1 MPAGSYIEEFPE
13 PDHFHRGRDA
23 PDLRNMAAY
32 IIERA
37 VRHRLDELIQVI
49 EQFAH
54 RERHGSVRPELLEQA
69 HILRAYRIFD
79 PERVE
84 FFQLLAHIDHILWLN
99 AFMRIMQELYFFSA
113 DLPHGP
119 EQFRYRLH
127 VCAGIDELI
136 GRLAKARILKIGLL
150 RQVQR
155 AVATLLDPHIEFFRF
170 IPPVAFVTLA
180 VVWFGIGE
188 SSKVVLIFY
197 TSVFIVTLNTVAGVL
212 AVSESK
218 LRAAVSLGA
227 GRRQIMLYV
236 VLPATVPHVVTGAR
250 LAMGNSFLTIV
261 SAEIVAAQVGL
272 GALIWTSRNYGRID
286 WVFVGIIVLGVL
298 GFVFDR
304 VLRIVARRVLRRY
317 AVKL

>member
-1 MPAGSYIEEFPE
+1 MSLTADPLAPAGRAPARR
-13 PDHFHRGRDA
+13 DRGAGPR
-23 PDLRNMAAY
+23 AALVSMVSVLLGL
-32 IIERA
+32 A
-37 VRHRLDELIQVI
+37 VW
-49 EQFAH
+49 
-54 RERHGSVRPELLEQA
+54 
-69 HILRAYRIFD
+69 
-79 PERVE
+79 
-84 FFQLLAHIDHILWLN
+84 QLLAVRFGPALLASPLQTLTAAVELARDGTLFDSVL
-99 AFMRIMQELYFFSA
+99 ASSRRI
-113 DLPHGP
+113 
-119 EQFRYRLH
+119 
-127 VCAGIDELI
+127 LI
-136 GRLAKARILKIGLL
+136 GWGLGLL
-150 RQVQR
+150 VGVPVGLVMGRMRLVR
-155 AVATLLDPHIEFFRF
+155 TLLDPYIEFFRF

-218 LRAAVSLGA
+218 LRAAASLGA
-227 GRRQIMLYV
+227 GRWQTLRHV

-286 WVFVGIIVLGVL
+286 WVFVGIITLGLL

-304 VLRIVARRVLRRY
+304 VLRIVARRLLGRY
-317 AVKL
+317 GVKL

>member
-1 MPAGSYIEEFPE
+1 MSLTAE
-13 PDHFHRGRDA
+13 PVAAPPGR
-23 PDLRNMAAY
+23 AAHARRDGH
-32 IIERA
+32 RA
-37 VRHRLDELIQVI
+37 VLATL
-49 EQFAH
+49 A
-54 RERHGSVRPELLEQA
+54 SVLLG
-69 HILRAYRIFD
+69 L
-79 PERVE
+79 VVW
-84 FFQLLAHIDHILWLN
+84 QLLAVRFGPALLASPAETLAAAVELAKDGTLFNSML
-99 AFMRIMQELYFFSA
+99 ASSRRI
-113 DLPHGP
+113 
-119 EQFRYRLH
+119 
-127 VCAGIDELI
+127 LI
-136 GRLAKARILKIGLL
+136 GWGLGLL
-150 RQVQR
+150 VGAPVGLVMGRMRLVR
-155 AVATLLDPHIEFFRF
+155 TLLDPYIEFFRF

-218 LRAAVSLGA
+218 LRAAASLGA
-227 GRRQIMLYV
+227 GRWQTLRHV

-286 WVFVGIIVLGVL
+286 WVFVGIITLGLL

-304 VLRIVARRVLRRY
+304 VLRIVARRLLGRY
-317 AVKL
+317 GVKL